1 MKSFQQYLKEDFLKE
16 DFVKDVKTIRAQWDE
31 FSRTGKLPSGVSSIK
46 PEPSTYLGKD
56 INGQFTPSEPRTKIL
71 SQALHTRPAT
81 VQLTRQGIVDI
92 LDPGEIVTSYQKAR
106 VKKTPPGL
114 MRGLRQ
120 KIDLTMAAQKTRS
133 TGIHEL
139 AHNLQDE
146 RQTEAEL
153 RKYVDKTG
161 KLPPPDWTRMQG
173 VRMQKRTTPKRESRG
188 AKQNRTKAA
197 WKRTFALS
205 YDPPT
210 QAAPLITDTERYTEY
225 RNRDIEVHSRSVQY
239 ADNIY
244 NGDYQRSVQAQ
255 MRRNPTANIESIL
268 TQHRNNVIRRTNH
281 HETWMDPRNNKKYT
295 SSPKNLKIIHSRMGL
310 VVADI
315 EKEMDL
321 TSPEK
326 IKAFRDRKLS
336 PKTFNSK
343 FPKSFNQPKPMT
355 AYEKAVVVGN
365 NVRKMVGTRTIT
377 PARAIKGLKTFNKA
391 GAVLAAGA
399 AAGAIIGDQLNR
411 HVFAP
416 RGGVSKWFD
425 RNVSDPIFGR
435 RQAVLGES
443 YDTYKEHIRSVLLE
457 KYSRI

>member
-1 MKSFQQYLKEDFLKE
+1 MKSFKQYLEEGFLKE

-46 PEPSTYLGKD
+46 SEPSTYLGQD
-56 INGQFTPSEPRTKIL
+56 INGQFTPSGPRIKIL

-81 VQLTRQGIVDI
+81 ATIGVTRQGTVDV
-92 LDPGEIVTSYQKAR
+92 LDPGERVTSYQKAR

-120 KIDLTMAAQKTRS
+120 KIDLTMAAQKTRG

-153 RKYVDKTG
+153 RKYVRKRG
-161 KLPPPDWTRMQG
+161 ELPPPDWTRRLGGNME
-173 VRMQKRTTPKRESRG
+173 KRTTPKRESRG
-188 AKQNRTKAA
+188 AKQNRTKDA
-197 WKRTFALS
+197 WKRPFTF
-205 YDPPT
+205 T
-210 QAAPLITDTERYTEY
+210 QPAPLITDTERYTEY
-225 RNRDIEVHSRSVQY
+225 RNRDIEVHSRSVEY
-239 ADNIY
+239 ADNLY

-281 HETWMDPRNNKKYT
+281 RETWMDPRNNKKYT
-295 SSPKNLKIIHSRMGL
+295 SSTKNLKIIPSRMGL

-355 AYEKAVVVGN
+355 GIEKAVVVGN
-365 NVRKMVGTRTIT
+365 NVRKMVGIRTIT

-391 GAVLAAGA
+391 GAVLAAGTA
-399 AAGAIIGDQLNR
+399 ASAIIGDQLNR

-457 KYSRI
+457 KYSKM